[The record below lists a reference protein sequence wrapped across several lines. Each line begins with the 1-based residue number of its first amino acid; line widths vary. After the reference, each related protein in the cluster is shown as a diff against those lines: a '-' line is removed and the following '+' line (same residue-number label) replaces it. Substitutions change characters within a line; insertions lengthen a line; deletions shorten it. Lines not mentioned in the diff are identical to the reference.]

1 MPYTILLVEDEEGIR
16 DPLAFQLRRD
26 GYQVIT
32 AVDGPAAID
41 AARRSRP
48 DLVLL
53 DLMLPGLDGLEVCK
67 AIRARSETASAPII
81 MLTARVEESDMIIG
95 LELGADDYITKPFTW
110 PELRARIRAQL
121 RRAEMAQNES
131 DGLARQGM
139 LEAGEIK
146 IDLDRRLVWRNDTE
160 IELATR
166 LFDLL
171 VYLVQ
176 HKGIVLTRRQ
186 LLEKVWG
193 YDYVGDSRTV
203 DVHVR
208 WLREKI
214 EEDPSKPRFILT
226 VRGVGYRFK
235 G

>member
-1 MPYTILLVEDEEGIR
+1 MDK
-16 DPLAFQLRRD
+16 
-26 GYQVIT
+26 VIT
-32 AVDGPAAID
+32 VADGPAAID

-81 MLTARVEESDMIIG
+81 MLTARTEESDMIIG
-95 LELGADDYITKPFTW
+95 LELGADDYITKPFSW

-121 RRAEMAQNES
+121 RRAELAQSES
-131 DGLARQGM
+131 DGLTRQGM

-171 VYLVQ
+171 VYFVQ
-176 HKGIVLTRRQ
+176 HKGIVLTRSQ

-193 YDYVGDSRTV
+193 FDYGGDSRTV